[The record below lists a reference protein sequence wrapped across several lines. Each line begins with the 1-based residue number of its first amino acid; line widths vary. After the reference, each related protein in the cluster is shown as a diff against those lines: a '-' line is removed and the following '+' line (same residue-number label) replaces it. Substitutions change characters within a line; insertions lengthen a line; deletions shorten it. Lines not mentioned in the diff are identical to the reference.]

1 MDVKKLLTK
10 KSLSASDK
18 ETILKEAEFFG
29 IDTNINHGC
38 SDCYRDLLVQI
49 GVKQNENSVDEIQQ
63 PEPETEEPNILQ
75 NWKLKDGV
83 DIRFGIS
90 KTRINSE
97 TITPELAEKL
107 FNAWGEKYFEKI
119 CKSESDQISE

>member
-18 ETILKEAEFFG
+18 EVILKEAEFLG
-29 IDTNINHGC
+29 LDTNINHGC

-90 KTRINSE
+90 KTRINAE
-97 TITPELAEKL
+97 TITPKIAEKL
-107 FNAWGEKYFEKI
+107 FKAWGEKYFEKI
-119 CKSESDQISE
+119 CK

>member
-18 ETILKEAEFFG
+18 EVILKEAEFLG

-49 GVKQNENSVDEIQQ
+49 GVKQNENSAGTI
-63 PEPETEEPNILQ
+63 EPEQSAIETTDFLQ

-90 KTRINSE
+90 KTRINAE

-107 FNAWGEKYFEKI
+107 FKAWGEKYFEKI

>member
-10 KSLSASDK
+10 KTLSASDK
-18 ETILKEAEFFG
+18 EAILKEAEFLG
-29 IDTNINHGC
+29 LDANINSGC

-49 GVKQNENSVDEIQQ
+49 GVKQNENSVDELEQ
-63 PEPETEEPNILQ
+63 PEPAPEETNILQ
-75 NWKLKDGV
+75 NWKLKVGV
-83 DIRFGIS
+83 DLLFGIS

-107 FNAWGEKYFEKI
+107 FKGWGEKYFEKI
-119 CKSESDQISE
+119 CKSESSQISE

>member
-49 GVKQNENSVDEIQQ
+49 GVKQNENSVNEIQKPNQ
-63 PEPETEEPNILQ
+63 VSDETNILQ

-90 KTRINSE
+90 KTRINAE
-97 TITPELAEKL
+97 TITPELATKL
-107 FNAWGEKYFEKI
+107 FNAWGENYFEKI